1 MNFNEYEEIVKKDKK
16 LLKELKLSKE
26 QENEINKMFDEL
38 SFHYN
43 RIKRYNELNTKVY
56 EEEHEI
62 LIQNFIKMCDAN
74 EELTNQSIFKTMYR
88 KIRSFG
94 GKVLR
99 KLRLK

>member
-1 MNFNEYEEIVKKDKK
+1 MNFNEYEEIVKIDKK

-26 QENEINKMFDEL
+26 QEIEINKMFDEL

-62 LIQNFIKMCDAN
+62 LIHNFSKMCDLN
-74 EELTNQSIFKTMYR
+74 EKLSNQSMLKMIYR
-88 KIRSFG
+88 KTRSFG
-94 GKVLR
+94 GRILR
-99 KLRLK
+99 KLGLR

>member
-1 MNFNEYEEIVKKDKK
+1 MNFNEYEEIVKNDKK
-16 LLKELKLSKE
+16 ILKELKLSKE

-43 RIKRYNELNTKVY
+43 RLKRYNELNTKVY

-74 EELTNQSIFKTMYR
+74 EKLSNQSVFKTIYR
-88 KIRSFG
+88 KVRSFG
-94 GKVLR
+94 GRILR

>member
-62 LIQNFIKMCDAN
+62 LIQNFSKMCDLN
-74 EELTNQSIFKTMYR
+74 EKLSNQSLLKVIYR
-88 KIRSFG
+88 KTRSLT
-94 GKVLR
+94 GKILR
-99 KLRLK
+99 KLRLR